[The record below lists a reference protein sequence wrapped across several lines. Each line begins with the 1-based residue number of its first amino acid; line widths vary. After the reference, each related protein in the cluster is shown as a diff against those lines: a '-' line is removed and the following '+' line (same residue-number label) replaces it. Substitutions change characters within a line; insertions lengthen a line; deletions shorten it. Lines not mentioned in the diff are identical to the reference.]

1 MLCQLTHSSIA
12 QVEEYLKDVNRGG
25 HDDGAILLDE
35 PDINL
40 GDLPFSADNISQ
52 ANTSSTASDPNLS
65 FDIPTFAGQEDGT
78 GTFMNGQLMGLGM
91 SETLPPFEVIEE
103 L

>member
-1 MLCQLTHSSIA
+1 M
-12 QVEEYLKDVNRGG
+12 
-25 HDDGAILLDE
+25 
-35 PDINL
+35 
-40 GDLPFSADNISQ
+40 
-52 ANTSSTASDPNLS
+52 S
-65 FDIPTFAGQEDGT
+65 FDIPNLAGQDDAA

>member
-1 MLCQLTHSSIA
+1 MCRLTHSFIA
-12 QVEEYLKDVNRGG
+12 QVEEYLKEVNRGG
-25 HDDGAILLDE
+25 HDDGAIILDE
-35 PDINL
+35 PDITL
-40 GDLPFSADNISQ
+40 GDLPFPADNISQ
-52 ANTSSTASDPNLS
+52 DANTSSTASDPNLS
-65 FDIPTFAGQEDGT
+65 FDIPHLAGQEDGT

>member
-1 MLCQLTHSSIA
+1 M
-12 QVEEYLKDVNRGG
+12 
-25 HDDGAILLDE
+25 DE

-52 ANTSSTASDPNLS
+52 DASTASDPNLS
-65 FDIPTFAGQEDGT
+65 FDTPNLAGQEDCT
-78 GTFMNGQLMGLGM
+78 GAFMNGQLMGLGI

>member
-1 MLCQLTHSSIA
+1 M
-12 QVEEYLKDVNRGG
+12 
-25 HDDGAILLDE
+25 LDE

-52 ANTSSTASDPNLS
+52 DANTSSTASDPNLS